1 MLQKHGVHG
10 CNLGQHSEL
19 FIIEEA
25 HRTYLI
31 LTEYC
36 TQKQKCPPQLYL
48 NFLSVNH
55 DLLITVLL
63 FLEYFPVSCYFV
75 EKTDRKFGAG

>member
-1 MLQKHGVHG
+1 MLRKHGVHG

-48 NFLSVNH
+48 NF
-55 DLLITVLL
+55 
-63 FLEYFPVSCYFV
+63 FEC
-75 EKTDRKFGAG
+75 